1 MGETLHIDGAS
12 LGLAWVG
19 PFVGLLLSIAILPLA
34 APHFWHRHFGK
45 VSGFWG
51 LSFLVPFAA
60 LHGAAVAAFE
70 LLHTALLEYIPFVVL
85 LLGLFAVAGGVRV
98 TGRMSGTPAGNTA
111 ILAIG
116 TVIAG
121 WAGTTGAAM
130 LTIRPLIRATSWRRH
145 RAHVVIFFIFLVGN
159 IGGSLSPLGDPPLFL
174 GFLKGV
180 DFFWPTIHLLPSTL
194 VCVAVLLPL
203 FFAIDTYLARGDV
216 APAASE
222 DSRVGIEGK
231 RNIPL
236 LGAIVGVVLLSGVWK
251 PGIGFAIFHVEVEL
265 QNLLRDL
272 LILALAGVSLWVTP
286 AEARQANGFSWF
298 PIIEVAKLF
307 AGIFVTIIPAIAIL
321 RAGRE
326 GAMGGLVGLI
336 SGPDGR
342 PIDVAYFWLTGLLS
356 SVLDNAP
363 TYLVFFNAAGGD
375 AKQLMGPMATTLAA
389 ISAGAV
395 FMGANTYIGNAPN
408 FMIKAIAEEQGIRM
422 PTFFGYMLWS
432 GAILMPLFGL
442 LTLIFFS

>member
-1 MGETLHIDGAS
+1 MGGTPHIDGAA
-12 LGLAWVG
+12 LGLIWVA
-19 PFVGLLLSIAILPLA
+19 PFAGLLLSIAILPLA

-45 VSGFWG
+45 VSGFWA
-51 LSFLVPFAA
+51 LSFLLPFAA
-60 LHGAAVAAFE
+60 LHGVPVAAFE

-159 IGGSLSPLGDPPLFL
+159 IGGSLTPLGDPPLFL

-180 DFFWPTIHLLPSTL
+180 DFFWPTTHLLPSTL

-216 APAASE
+216 APAASG

-231 RNIPL
+231 RNIL
-236 LGAIVGVVLLSGVWK
+236 LLVAIVGVVFLSGVWK
-251 PGIGFAIFHVEVEL
+251 PGVGFAIFHVEVEL
-265 QNLLRDL
+265 QNLLRDV
-272 LILALAGVSLWVTP
+272 LIVALVGVSLWVTP
-286 AEARQANGFSWF
+286 AGAREANGFSWF
-298 PIIEVAKLF
+298 PIVEVAKLF

-326 GAMGGLVGLI
+326 GAMGGLVTLI

-342 PIDVAYFWLTGLLS
+342 PNDAAYFWLTGLLS
-356 SVLDNAP
+356 SFLDNAP

-375 AKQLMGPMATTLAA
+375 AKQLMGPMASTLVA

-408 FMIKAIAEEQGIRM
+408 FMIKAIAEEQGIKM
-422 PTFFGYMLWS
+422 PSFFGYMLWS
-432 GAILMPLFGL
+432 GAILLPLFGV